1 LNTIQENKILV
12 SVLIPVFNMQSSIK
26 ESVMSILNQTY
37 QNFELLIVDDGSTDD
52 TWNVLQEIKNSK
64 IKLFRFEENKGRPF
78 ARNFLLNNA
87 QGQYIAWLDADD
99 FAYVN
104 RIEKQLACFKAN
116 NDIVGVCSFVDLCTE
131 SKCFTKTVVK
141 NTKLLKAQLLFKSP
155 IVFSAIMHKNI
166 KELFFDNTLL
176 RSQDTSFLWKLSF
189 YGGIDCINESLVKHN
204 LTINHR
210 KVYENSLIYVKQFLS
225 NTIQLPTNFPIDN
238 FVVILREPKE
248 LTAKQISITLSSFKK
263 LLPII
268 KKQFPELIT
277 GVKAVFV
284 YEVVKCSYL
293 HSIKNLRYLIFANP
307 LWVYQLYK
315 SKY

>member
-1 LNTIQENKILV
+1 
-12 SVLIPVFNMQSSIK
+12 MQSSVK

-37 QNFELLIVDDGSTDD
+37 QNFELLILDDGSTDA
-52 TWNVLQEIKNSK
+52 TWNVLEEIKNNK
-64 IKLFRFEENKGRPF
+64 IKLFRFENNKGRPF
-78 ARNFLLNNA
+78 ARNFLLDKA

-99 FAYVN
+99 FAYES
-104 RIEKQLACFKAN
+104 RIEKQLACFEAN
-116 NDIVGVCSFVDLCTE
+116 YNIVGVCSYVDLCIE
-131 SKCFTKTVVK
+131 NKCFTKTVVN

-189 YGGIDCINESLVKHN
+189 YGGIYCINESLVKHN
-204 LTINHR
+204 LSINYR

-225 NTIQLPTNFPIDN
+225 NTIQLPTDFPIDY
-238 FVVILREPKE
+238 FIVLLREPKA
-248 LTAKQISITLSSFKK
+248 LTAKQISITLSAFKK
-263 LLPII
+263 LLPTI
-268 KKQFPELIT
+268 KKQFPDLIA
-277 GVKAVFV
+277 GVNAVFV
-284 YEVVKCSYL
+284 YEVMKCSYL

-307 LWVYQLYK
+307 VWVYQLYK

>member
-1 LNTIQENKILV
+1 MNTIQENTILV
-12 SVLIPVFNMQSSIK
+12 SVLMPVFNMQSSVK

-37 QNFELLIVDDGSTDD
+37 QNFELLIVDDGSTDA
-52 TWNVLQEIKNSK
+52 TWNVLEEIKNSK
-64 IKLFRFEENKGRPF
+64 IKLFRFENNKGRPF
-78 ARNFLLNNA
+78 ARNFLLDKA

-99 FAYVN
+99 FAYES

-116 NDIVGVCSFVDLCTE
+116 YNIVGVCSYVDLCIE
-131 SKCFTKTVVK
+131 NKCFTKTVVK
-141 NTKLLKAQLLFKSP
+141 NTKLLNAQLLFKSP

-189 YGGIDCINESLVKHN
+189 YGGIYCINESLVKHN
-204 LTINHR
+204 LSINYR

-225 NTIQLPTNFPIDN
+225 NTIQLPTDFPVDHFI
-238 FVVILREPKE
+238 VLLREPKA
-248 LTAKQISITLSSFKK
+248 LTAKQISITLSAFKK
-263 LLPII
+263 LLPTI
-268 KKQFPELIT
+268 KKQFPDLIA
-277 GVKAVFV
+277 GVNAVFV
-284 YEVVKCSYL
+284 YEVMKCSYL

-307 LWVYQLYK
+307 VWVYQLYK

>member
-1 LNTIQENKILV
+1 M
-12 SVLIPVFNMQSSIK
+12 PVFNMQSSVK

-37 QNFELLIVDDGSTDD
+37 QNFELLIVDDGSTDA
-52 TWNVLQEIKNSK
+52 TWNVLEEIKNNK
-64 IKLFRFEENKGRPF
+64 IKLFRFENNKGRPF
-78 ARNFLLNNA
+78 ARNFLLDKA

-99 FAYVN
+99 FAYEN

-116 NDIVGVCSFVDLCTE
+116 YNIVGVCSYVDLCIE
-131 SKCFTKTVVK
+131 NKCFTKTVVK
-141 NTKLLKAQLLFKSP
+141 NTKLLKAQILFKSP

-189 YGGIDCINESLVKHN
+189 YGGIYCINESLVKHN
-204 LTINHR
+204 LSINYR

-225 NTIQLPTNFPIDN
+225 NTIQLPTDFPIDH
-238 FVVILREPKE
+238 FIVLLREPKA
-248 LTAKQISITLSSFKK
+248 LTAKQISITLSAFKK
-263 LLPII
+263 LLPTI
-268 KKQFPELIT
+268 KKQFPDLIA
-277 GVKAVFV
+277 GVNAVFV
-284 YEVVKCSYL
+284 YEVMKCSYL

-307 LWVYQLYK
+307 VWVYQLYK